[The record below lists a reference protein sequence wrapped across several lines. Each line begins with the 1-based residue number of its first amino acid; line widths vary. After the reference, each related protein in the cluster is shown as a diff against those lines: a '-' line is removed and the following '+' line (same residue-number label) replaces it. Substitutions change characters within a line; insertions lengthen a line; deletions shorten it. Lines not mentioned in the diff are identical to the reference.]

1 MINKFSVS
9 IIIANFNGE
18 NYLSTCLNSVLRSS
32 YKNYELILVDDG
44 STDKSIE
51 IIEGF
56 LKKDKRIK
64 LLRNAQNLGAAASR
78 NKAIRVARG
87 KYIVF
92 LDNDTEV
99 TRNWLSKIIEP
110 LNKNSQ
116 IGGVQSLLLDFTN
129 RDLIQTGGGLLIPHT
144 GWLAPL
150 YQWTKYRQMKDKI
163 TSKEIIAVSASLAV
177 RKEIID
183 SISGF
188 DEKEAIFTEDLDFCW
203 RIWISGYKIIL
214 FPDSIAYHLSK
225 SVEKRAGMNATYQK
239 IYFNLAKNSFRS
251 ILKNYSFLNILRFLP
266 ASLAV
271 NLGRGVLVLYA
282 RGQIAALSGS
292 LQGLIWNIINIA
304 DTLKERSKIQK
315 KRKVSDFFILKQIGE
330 VGSLMDI
337 YNKHFKQT
345 KLI

>member
-9 IIIANFNGE
+9 IIVANFNGE
-18 NYLSTCLNSVLRSS
+18 NYLPTCLNSVLRNS
-32 YKNYELILVDDG
+32 YKDYELILVDDG

-51 IIEGF
+51 VIEGF

-64 LLRNAQNLGAAASR
+64 LLRNHKNLGAAASR
-78 NKAIRVARG
+78 NRAIKKASG

-99 TRNWLSKIIEP
+99 TYNWLVKIIEP
-110 LNKNSQ
+110 LDKDSQ
-116 IGGVQSLLLDFTN
+116 IGGVQSLLLDFNN

-150 YQWTKYRQMKDKI
+150 YQWTKYKEMKDKI

-177 RKEIID
+177 RKEIVD
-183 SISGF
+183 LISGF
-188 DEKEAIFTEDLDFCW
+188 DEKEAVYTEDLDFCW

-214 FPDSIAYHLSK
+214 FPDSVAYHLSK
-225 SVEKRAGMNATYQK
+225 SVEARAGMNATYQK

-266 ASLAV
+266 ISLAV
-271 NLGRGVLVLYA
+271 NLGRGLLVLSV
-282 RGQIAALSGS
+282 RGQIDALNGAI
-292 LQGLIWNIINIA
+292 QGLVWNIVNIA
-304 DTLKERSKIQK
+304 DTLKERTKIQRY
-315 KRKVSDFFILKQIGE
+315 RKVSDSFILKQVGE
-330 VGSLMDI
+330 TGSLMDI
-337 YNKHFKQT
+337 YNKHFQQT

>member
-1 MINKFSVS
+1 MTNSFLVS
-9 IIIANFNGE
+9 IIVANFNGE
-18 NYLSTCLNSVLRSS
+18 NFLPTCLNSVLKSS

-51 IIEGF
+51 IIKRF
-56 LKKDKRIK
+56 LKKDRRVK
-64 LLRNAQNLGAAASR
+64 LLRSVQNLGAAASR
-78 NKAIRVARG
+78 NKAIKVALG

-99 TRNWLSKIIEP
+99 TRDWLSKIIEP
-110 LNKNSQ
+110 FDQDPQ

-129 RDLIQTGGGLLIPHT
+129 RDLIQTGGGLLIPFT

-150 YQWTKYRQMKDKI
+150 YQWTKYKQMKDKI
-163 TSKEIIAVSASLAV
+163 TPKEIIAVSASLAV
-177 RKEIID
+177 RKEVVD
-183 SISGF
+183 LISGF
-188 DEKEAIFTEDLDFCW
+188 DEKEAVYTEDLDFCW

-251 ILKNYSFLNILRFLP
+251 ILKNYGFLNILRFLP
-266 ASLAV
+266 SSLAV
-271 NLGRGVLVLYA
+271 NLGRGLLVLYV
-282 RGQIAALSGS
+282 RGQIDALSGS
-292 LQGLIWNIINIA
+292 IQGLIWNIVNIG
-304 DTLKERSKIQK
+304 DTLEERSKIQK
-315 KRKVSDFFILKQIGE
+315 QRKVSDSFILQHVGE
-330 VGSLMDI
+330 KGSLMDI
-337 YNKHFKQT
+337 YNKHFRQT

>member
-18 NYLSTCLNSVLRSS
+18 NYLLTCLNSVIKSS

-51 IIEGF
+51 IIEEF
-56 LKKDKRIK
+56 LKKDKRVK
-64 LLRNAQNLGAAASR
+64 LLKNAQNLGAAASR
-78 NKAIRVARG
+78 NKAIKIASG

-99 TRNWLSKIIEP
+99 TRNWLNKIIEP
-110 LNKNSQ
+110 LDKDPQ

-129 RDLIQTGGGLLIPHT
+129 RDLIQTGGGLLIPFT
-144 GWLAPL
+144 GWMAPL
-150 YQWTKYRQMKDKI
+150 YQWKKYREMKDKI
-163 TSKEIIAVSASLAV
+163 SSKEIIAVSASLAV

-183 SISGF
+183 LISGF
-188 DEKEAIFTEDLDFCW
+188 DEKEAIYTEDIDFSW
-203 RIWISGYKIIL
+203 RIWILGYKIIL
-214 FPDSIAYHLSK
+214 FPDSVAYHLSK

-251 ILKNYSFLNILRFLP
+251 ILKNYSFLNILKFLP
-266 ASLAV
+266 VSLAV
-271 NLGRGVLVLYA
+271 NMGRGLLVLYV
-282 RGQIAALSGS
+282 RGKKDALLGAT
-292 LQGLIWNIINIA
+292 QGLIWNILNIV
-304 DTLKERSKIQK
+304 DTLKERSKIQQM
-315 KRKVSDFFILKQIGE
+315 RKVSDSYILQQVGE
-330 VGSLMDI
+330 RGSLMDI
-337 YNKHFKQT
+337 YNKHFRQT

>member
-18 NYLSTCLNSVLRSS
+18 NYLPTCLKSVLRNS
-32 YKNYELILVDDG
+32 YKDYELILVDDG

-51 IIEGF
+51 VIEGF

-64 LLRNAQNLGAAASR
+64 LLRNHKNLGAAASR
-78 NKAIRVARG
+78 NRAIKKASG

-99 TRNWLSKIIEP
+99 TYNWLVKIIEP
-110 LNKNSQ
+110 LNKDSQ
-116 IGGVQSLLLDFTN
+116 IGGVQSLLLDFNN

-150 YQWTKYRQMKDKI
+150 YQWTKYKEMKDKI

-177 RKEIID
+177 RKEIVD
-183 SISGF
+183 LISGF
-188 DEKEAIFTEDLDFCW
+188 DEKEAVYTEDLDFCW

-214 FPDSIAYHLSK
+214 FPDSVAYHLSK
-225 SVEKRAGMNATYQK
+225 SVEARAGMNATYQK

-266 ASLAV
+266 ISLAV
-271 NLGRGVLVLYA
+271 NLGRGLLVLSV
-282 RGQIAALSGS
+282 RGQIDALNGAI
-292 LQGLIWNIINIA
+292 QGLVWNIVNIA
-304 DTLKERSKIQK
+304 DTLKERTKIQRY
-315 KRKVSDFFILKQIGE
+315 RKVSDSFILKQVGE
-330 VGSLMDI
+330 TGSLMDI
-337 YNKHFKQT
+337 YNKHFQQT

>member
-9 IIIANFNGE
+9 IIVANFNGE
-18 NYLSTCLNSVLRSS
+18 NYLPTCLNSVLRNS
-32 YKNYELILVDDG
+32 YKDYELILVDDG

-51 IIEGF
+51 VIEGF

-64 LLRNAQNLGAAASR
+64 LLRNHKNLGAAASR
-78 NKAIRVARG
+78 NRAIKKASG

-99 TRNWLSKIIEP
+99 TYNWLVKIIEP
-110 LNKNSQ
+110 LNKDSQ
-116 IGGVQSLLLDFTN
+116 IGGVQSLLLDFNN

-150 YQWTKYRQMKDKI
+150 YQWTKYAQMKHKI

-177 RKEIID
+177 RKEIVD
-183 SISGF
+183 LISGF
-188 DEKEAIFTEDLDFCW
+188 DEKEAVYTEDLDFCW

-214 FPDSIAYHLSK
+214 FPDSVAYHLSK
-225 SVEKRAGMNATYQK
+225 SVEARAGMNATYQK

-266 ASLAV
+266 ISLAV
-271 NLGRGVLVLYA
+271 NLGRGLLVLSV
-282 RGQIAALSGS
+282 RGQIDALNGAI
-292 LQGLIWNIINIA
+292 QGLVWNIVNIA
-304 DTLKERSKIQK
+304 DTLKERTKIQRY
-315 KRKVSDFFILKQIGE
+315 RKVSDSFILKQVGE
-330 VGSLMDI
+330 TGSLMDI
-337 YNKHFKQT
+337 YNKHFQQT

>member
-9 IIIANFNGE
+9 IIVANFNGE
-18 NYLSTCLNSVLRSS
+18 NYLPTCLNSVLRSS

-51 IIEGF
+51 VIEGF

-64 LLRNAQNLGAAASR
+64 MLRNAQNLGAAASR
-78 NKAIRVARG
+78 NKAIRIAKG

-110 LNKNSQ
+110 LDKDSQ

-129 RDLIQTGGGLLIPHT
+129 RDLIQTGGGLLIPFT

-150 YQWTKYRQMKDKI
+150 YQWTKYKEMKDKI
-163 TSKEIIAVSASLAV
+163 TSKEIIAVSASLAI
-177 RKEIID
+177 RKEIVD

-188 DEKEAIFTEDLDFCW
+188 DEKEGVYTEDLDFCW

-214 FPDSIAYHLSK
+214 FPDSVVYHLSK

-271 NLGRGVLVLYA
+271 NLGRGLLVLYA
-282 RGQIAALSGS
+282 RGQIDALNGT
-292 LQGLIWNIINIA
+292 LQGLIWNIVNIG

-315 KRKVSDFFILKQIGE
+315 QRKVSDAFILKHVGE
-330 VGSLMDI
+330 FGSLMDI
-337 YNKHFKQT
+337 YNKHFRQT

>member
-18 NYLSTCLNSVLRSS
+18 NYLPTCLNSILKSS

-56 LKKDKRIK
+56 LKKDKRVK

-78 NKAIRVARG
+78 NKAIRIVQG

-99 TRNWLSKIIEP
+99 THNWLYKIIEP
-110 LNKNSQ
+110 FGKDSQ

-129 RDLIQTGGGLLIPHT
+129 RDLIQIGGGLLIPFT

-150 YQWTKYRQMKDKI
+150 YQWAKYRQMKDKI
-163 TSKEIIAVSASLAV
+163 ASKKIIAVSASLAV
-177 RKEIID
+177 RKEIVD
-183 SISGF
+183 LISGF
-188 DEKEAIFTEDLDFCW
+188 DEKEAVYTEDLDFCW
-203 RIWISGYKIIL
+203 RIWIAGYKIIL
-214 FPDSIAYHLSK
+214 FPNSVVYHLSK

-251 ILKNYSFLNILRFLP
+251 ILKNYSFLNILKFLP
-266 ASLAV
+266 ASFAV
-271 NLGRGVLVLYA
+271 NLGRGLLVLYV
-282 RGQIAALSGS
+282 RGQKDALVGAA
-292 LQGLIWNIINIA
+292 QGLIWNILNIV
-304 DTLKERSKIQK
+304 DTLKERSKIQQM
-315 KRKVSDFFILKQIGE
+315 RKVSDSYILQQVGE
-330 VGSLMDI
+330 RGSLMDI
-337 YNKHFKQT
+337 YNKHFRQT